1 MRIRSIGRLFGGQ
14 RWRPV
19 VVRPDTTA
27 ALTLSYLAF
36 KDLIT
41 SNDEFLELVADIEQK
56 LEGHTAFDTTYVRF
70 RAVACATHVCRM
82 VMCLDTLSSRRYP
95 ELDLVFGTTER
106 QIEALLAAPR
116 GTRGSAARIVYP
128 LSALDATLSDTVGGK
143 AANAGELANK
153 AHLPV
158 PDGFAVS
165 VDAFT
170 ALLAHA
176 HLDHAI
182 RARHAELNCDDVTRV
197 NETSDDL
204 QQLLTHCPIPQE
216 IAAAILEGYDA
227 LCARV
232 GFAPCVAVR
241 SSAVGEDGEMSFAG
255 QYTSVLN
262 VGREE
267 LIDAYRQVLASLYS
281 APALFYRTARGIPD
295 DVPMAVL
302 CMMMVEAAA
311 SGIACSVN
319 PGAPDS
325 GTLLIAGSWG
335 LGVPTAAG
343 SVSPDSWEVSRDGL
357 AISRAREGSKET
369 SIEGCDVRRAEC
381 EVRCEVRCEVPGAM
395 PAHGTAPSGSD
406 ARPAATFC
414 LSDAQVIELARLV
427 LEAEAHYGSAQE
439 VEWALDSNGR
449 FSIVQCRP
457 LRVAQQAAS
466 AGGDAAAIVAGHRVL
481 LRGVPASAGCA
492 SGPVCC
498 LSESD
503 DAGRFPPGAVLV
515 ARHSSPAYVRV
526 MRRAAAIVTDIGA
539 AAGHMAS
546 LAREFG
552 VPAVLDTRVATAT
565 LRADQ
570 IVTVDARHG
579 LVYEGAV
586 SGLLAGQ
593 PAEPAR
599 TMKTTP
605 VYGTLRR
612 VADLIVPLNLLD
624 PNAANFS
631 PGACRTLHD
640 IARFA
645 HEKAFEHMF
654 RMSDHVADV
663 TQKAIRVA
671 ERLPFELY
679 VIDIGGGLQQRAG
692 DSVTMAE
699 VGSEPMLALLKGMT
713 HPALRWWEP
722 RRVSLAGFLSVATES
737 MMSPQYDANVR
748 QLGERSYAIVAE
760 AYCNFS
766 SRIGYHFAAV
776 DAYCGRSPTRNYVS
790 FRFKGGA
797 ADDLRRAKRC
807 ELIATIL
814 ARLDFQ
820 VERRSDLVNA
830 RLRKFPRPVI
840 LDRLDQVGRL
850 LVATRQLDMRMAP
863 RAPVE
868 WFVQAFL
875 TGNYSFDHEEQPNR
889 RTAAERGAP

>member
-1 MRIRSIGRLFGGQ
+1 MRIRSAIRRLLGRR

-19 VVRPDTTA
+19 VVRPDTRA

-56 LEGHTAFDTTYVRF
+56 LEGRARFDTTYVRF

-82 VMCLDTLSSRRYP
+82 VMCLDRLSSRGYP
-95 ELDLVFGTTER
+95 ELDLVFSSIER

-116 GTRGSAARIVYP
+116 GPRNTAAPIIYP

-143 AANAGELANK
+143 AANVGELANK

-176 HLDHAI
+176 DLGHAI
-182 RARHAELNCDDVTRV
+182 RARQAELDSEDVARV
-197 NETSDDL
+197 NEISDDL
-204 QQLLTHCPIPQE
+204 QRLMIERPIPQE
-216 IAAAILEGYDA
+216 IAAAILQGYDL
-227 LCARV
+227 LCARA
-232 GFAPCVAVR
+232 GRAPRVAVR
-241 SSAVGEDGEMSFAG
+241 SSAIGEDGEISFAG
-255 QYTSVLN
+255 QYVSVLN
-262 VGREE
+262 VTREG
-267 LIDAYRQVLASLYS
+267 LIDAYRQVLAGLYS
-281 APALFYRTARGIPD
+281 RRALFYRAARGIPD
-295 DVPMAVL
+295 DVPMAAL
-302 CMMMVEAAA
+302 CMVMVEAAA
-311 SGIACSVN
+311 SGVACSVN
-319 PGAPDS
+319 PGAPAS

-335 LGVPTAAG
+335 LGVPTAGG
-343 SVSPDSWEVSRDGL
+343 SVSPDSWEVSRNGL
-357 AISRAREGSKET
+357 AISHAREGSKET
-369 SIEGCDVRRAEC
+369 SVE
-381 EVRCEVRCEVPGAM
+381 
-395 PAHGTAPSGSD
+395 
-406 ARPAATFC
+406 ARPEGGVRWIGSAARPVPAFC
-414 LSDAQVIELARLV
+414 LSDAQVIALARLV
-427 LEAEAHYGSAQE
+427 LAAEAHYGSPQE
-439 VEWALDSNGR
+439 VEWAVDSSGR
-449 FSIVQCRP
+449 FSILQCRP
-457 LRVAQQAAS
+457 LRVAAQGAPAR
-466 AGGDAAAIVAGHRVL
+466 GDAATVVGGHRVL
-481 LRGVPASAGCA
+481 LSGVPASTGCG
-492 SGPVCC
+492 SGPVCV

-503 DAGRFPPGAVLV
+503 DAARFPPGAVLV
-515 ARHSSPAYVRV
+515 ARHSSPAYVSV
-526 MRRAAAIVTDIGA
+526 MPRAAAIVTDVGTA
-539 AAGHMAS
+539 TGHMAS

-552 VPAVLDTRVATAT
+552 VPAVLDTRRATAT

-570 IVTVDARHG
+570 IVTVDARQG

-586 SGLLAGQ
+586 PGLLAGR

-599 TMKTTP
+599 TMKGTP

-612 VADLIVPLNLLD
+612 VADLIVPLNLVD

-631 PGACRTLHD
+631 PGACRTFHD

-645 HEKAFEHMF
+645 HEKAFERMF

-663 TQKAIRVA
+663 TQKAIRVG
-671 ERLPFELY
+671 EKLPFELY
-679 VIDIGGGLQQRAG
+679 VIDIGSGLRRHTG
-692 DSVTMAE
+692 DCVTMAE
-699 VGSEPMLALLKGMT
+699 VGCEPMLALLKGMT
-713 HPALRWWEP
+713 HPGLRWWEP

-737 MMSPQYDANVR
+737 MMSPQYDASVR
-748 QLGERSYAIVAE
+748 RLGERSYAIVAE

-776 DAYCGRSPTRNYVS
+776 DAYCGPSPTRNYVS

-820 VERRSDLVNA
+820 VERRGDLVNA
-830 RLRKFPRPVI
+830 RLRKFPRQVI

-863 RAPVE
+863 RTPVE
-868 WFVQAFL
+868 WFARAFL
-875 TGNYSFDHEEQPNR
+875 AGNYSFDHEEHAGGA
-889 RTAAERGAP
+889 TAAERSAP

>member
-1 MRIRSIGRLFGGQ
+1 VRIRSLGRLLGRR

-27 ALTLSYLAF
+27 ALSLSYLAF

-41 SNDEFLELVADIEQK
+41 SNDEFLELVADIEQR
-56 LEGHTAFDTTYVRF
+56 LEGYTAFDTTYVRF

-95 ELDLVFGTTER
+95 ELDPVFGAIER

-116 GTRGSAARIVYP
+116 GTRSSAALIYP
-128 LSALDATLSDTVGGK
+128 LSALDATLSDKVGGK

-165 VDAFT
+165 VDAFA

-182 RARHAELNCDDVTRV
+182 RARHTELNCEDVTRF
-197 NETSDDL
+197 NETSNDL
-204 QQLLTHCPIPQE
+204 QQLLTHCPVPQE

-232 GFAPCVAVR
+232 GFAPRVAVR

-369 SIEGCDVRRAEC
+369 SVEARAEGG
-381 EVRCEVRCEVPGAM
+381 VRWI
-395 PAHGTAPSGSD
+395 GS
-406 ARPAATFC
+406 AIRPAAAFC
-414 LSDAQVIELARLV
+414 LSDPQVIELARLV
-427 LEAEAHYGSAQE
+427 LAAEAHYGSAQE
-439 VEWALDSNGR
+439 VEWVLDSSGR

-457 LRVAQQAAS
+457 LRIAEQSAW
-466 AGGDAAAIVAGHRVL
+466 AGGDAATIVAGHRVL
-481 LRGVPASAGCA
+481 LTGVPASAGCA

-586 SGLLAGQ
+586 SSLLAGR

-645 HEKAFEHMF
+645 HEKAFEQMF

-663 TQKAIRVA
+663 TQKAIRVS

-679 VIDIGGGLQQRAG
+679 VIDIGGGLQPPAG
-692 DSVTMAE
+692 ESVTMAE

-737 MMSPQYDANVR
+737 MMSPQDDANVR
-748 QLGERSYAIVAE
+748 RLGERSYAIVAE

-776 DAYCGRSPTRNYVS
+776 DAYCGQSPTRNYVS

-820 VERRSDLVNA
+820 VERRGDLVNA
-830 RLRKFPRPVI
+830 RLRKFPRQVI

-875 TGNYSFDHEEQPNR
+875 AGDYSFDHEEQPGR
-889 RTAAERGAP
+889 PTGAERGAP

>member
-1 MRIRSIGRLFGGQ
+1 
-14 RWRPV
+14 
-19 VVRPDTTA
+19 
-27 ALTLSYLAF
+27 
-36 KDLIT
+36 
-41 SNDEFLELVADIEQK
+41 
-56 LEGHTAFDTTYVRF
+56 
-70 RAVACATHVCRM
+70 
-82 VMCLDTLSSRRYP
+82 
-95 ELDLVFGTTER
+95 
-106 QIEALLAAPR
+106 
-116 GTRGSAARIVYP
+116 
-128 LSALDATLSDTVGGK
+128 
-143 AANAGELANK
+143 
-153 AHLPV
+153 
-158 PDGFAVS
+158 
-165 VDAFT
+165 
-170 ALLAHA
+170 
-176 HLDHAI
+176 
-182 RARHAELNCDDVTRV
+182 
-197 NETSDDL
+197 
-204 QQLLTHCPIPQE
+204 
-216 IAAAILEGYDA
+216 
-227 LCARV
+227 
-232 GFAPCVAVR
+232 
-241 SSAVGEDGEMSFAG
+241 
-255 QYTSVLN
+255 
-262 VGREE
+262 
-267 LIDAYRQVLASLYS
+267 
-281 APALFYRTARGIPD
+281 
-295 DVPMAVL
+295 
-302 CMMMVEAAA
+302 
-311 SGIACSVN
+311 
-319 PGAPDS
+319 
-325 GTLLIAGSWG
+325 
-335 LGVPTAAG
+335 
-343 SVSPDSWEVSRDGL
+343 
-357 AISRAREGSKET
+357 
-369 SIEGCDVRRAEC
+369 
-381 EVRCEVRCEVPGAM
+381 
-395 PAHGTAPSGSD
+395 
-406 ARPAATFC
+406 
-414 LSDAQVIELARLV
+414 
-427 LEAEAHYGSAQE
+427 
-439 VEWALDSNGR
+439 VEWVLDSSGR

-457 LRVAQQAAS
+457 LRIAEQSAW
-466 AGGDAAAIVAGHRVL
+466 AGGDAATIVAGHRVL
-481 LRGVPASAGCA
+481 LTGVPASAGCA

-586 SGLLAGQ
+586 SSLLAGR

-645 HEKAFEHMF
+645 HEKAFEQMF

-663 TQKAIRVA
+663 TQKAIRVS

-679 VIDIGGGLQQRAG
+679 VIDIGGGLQPPAG
-692 DSVTMAE
+692 ESVTMAE

-737 MMSPQYDANVR
+737 MMSPQDDANVR
-748 QLGERSYAIVAE
+748 RLGERSYAIVAE

-776 DAYCGRSPTRNYVS
+776 DAYCGQSPTRNYVS

-820 VERRSDLVNA
+820 VERRGDLVNA
-830 RLRKFPRPVI
+830 RLRKFPRQVI

-875 TGNYSFDHEEQPNR
+875 AGDYSFDHEEQPGR
-889 RTAAERGAP
+889 PTGAERGAP